1 MSFDLNP
8 RNLRRFRGFR
18 TLNGL
23 IVPTD
28 AAALQTTSR
37 SEHNEVLAA
46 INQSVAV
53 RSFSPGEAFAL
64 QRAVIGTPEAYNF
77 IYGEHLSD
85 TWEVRKRMDC
95 LEIQVFSGEDN
106 WSGLDS
112 KGTYFLQGVVA
123 DMNLNVCHYR
133 YSIPDDFLAA
143 AGNPRALYAS
153 IGTWPVVR
161 RGGVEERLMIQARA
175 GIVPGI
181 KSRWVSTEESFARLG
196 SDFVNA
202 IPVIDISRG

>member
-37 SEHNEVLAA
+37 SEHNEVLAV
-46 INQSVAV
+46 INQYVKV

-77 IYGEHLSD
+77 IHGEHLSD
-85 TWEVRKRMDC
+85 IWEVRKR
-95 LEIQVFSGEDN
+95 
-106 WSGLDS
+106 
-112 KGTYFLQGVVA
+112 
-123 DMNLNVCHYR
+123 
-133 YSIPDDFLAA
+133 
-143 AGNPRALYAS
+143 
-153 IGTWPVVR
+153 
-161 RGGVEERLMIQARA
+161 
-175 GIVPGI
+175 
-181 KSRWVSTEESFARLG
+181 
-196 SDFVNA
+196 
-202 IPVIDISRG
+202 IDG